1 MTEIWWDP
9 TAEGP
14 DEQDKTD
21 AKGMW
26 RYANMGKRYLPGQ
39 VSKGEADAFKM
50 ENSITVYDAPP
61 KEDQPPDYPSP
72 AKKS

>member
-1 MTEIWWDP
+1 
-9 TAEGP
+9 
-14 DEQDKTD
+14 
-21 AKGMW
+21 MW